1 MEKHRA
7 IQSQIHSVVIN
18 QDEITD
24 QDEIK
29 KQMFYFYQSAFS
41 SIDQNQTDKIETYL
55 ELIPLPKLTNEQ
67 TLSCEVIIFED
78 ELFKSLKSMENNK
91 SPGNDGLS
99 EELYECF

>member
-1 MEKHRA
+1 
-7 IQSQIHSVVIN
+7 
-18 QDEITD
+18 
-24 QDEIK
+24 
-29 KQMFYFYQSAFS
+29 MFSRKV
-41 SIDQNQTDKIETYL
+41 QNQTDKIEVYL